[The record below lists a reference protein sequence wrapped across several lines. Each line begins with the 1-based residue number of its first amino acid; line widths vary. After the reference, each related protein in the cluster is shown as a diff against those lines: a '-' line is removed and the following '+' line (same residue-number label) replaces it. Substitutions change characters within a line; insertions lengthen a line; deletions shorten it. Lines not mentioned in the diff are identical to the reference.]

1 MDTEMKRLEGN
12 EGEGK
17 KKGERCESSRAESR
31 VWLPHRLE
39 EEAKKREVMN

>member
-17 KKGERCESSRAESR
+17 KKGKGVSR
-31 VWLPHRLE
+31 VQLSQGFGCLTDLRKRP
-39 EEAKKREVMN
+39 KKEK